1 MKHKDKTMSSTVQKQ
16 GVMGARLTSGGVYKR
31 EKKSPRALIV
41 LLLCLAGCSVA
52 GCVLYRFLLA
62 KRGGDTFHN
71 LREQWSSYD
80 YMAVY
85 DTSNRIMDRLPL
97 NNTAL
102 TYHGYASFYLGVSM
116 TEAAVSQSYLDEA
129 INCLRLALMDARKN
143 TKGQIEY
150 MLGKAYFYKNSNT
163 SYYYADSSIKYL
175 NAAVE
180 DGYSADDISEYLGLN
195 YAALGMTMQSIASL
209 TEALLSRESD
219 SLLLS
224 IAEQY
229 GKAGQ
234 TSAAEQYLF
243 RVINGS
249 SDDALVNK
257 AQVALASLYV
267 DNGRYEDASKMYNE
281 LLEANSNNADAYY
294 GLGLIAEKQG
304 DMVKARAWWRKA
316 LRIEVNHQGALEK
329 LRGE

>member
-1 MKHKDKTMSSTVQKQ
+1 MKRSDKSYDSAMQKH
-16 GVMGARLTSGGVYKR
+16 GIVNARSMGGGTYKR
-31 EKKSPRALIV
+31 VGKSPRRLIV
-41 LLLCLAGCSVA
+41 LFVCLAGCCAA
-52 GCVLYRFLLA
+52 GAVLYRFLLSQ
-62 KRGGDTFHN
+62 RGGDTFRN
-71 LREQWSSYD
+71 LRAQWRAYD
-80 YMAVY
+80 YAAVY

-102 TYHGYASFYLGVSM
+102 TYHGYASFYLGMSM
-116 TEAAVSQSYLDEA
+116 TEAAVTQGYLDEA
-129 INCLRLALMDARKN
+129 VNCLRLALMSARKD

-175 NAAVE
+175 KAALE
-180 DGYSADDISEYLGLN
+180 DGYKADDISEYLGLN
-195 YAALGMTMQSIASL
+195 YAALGMTMESIAAL

-229 GKAGQ
+229 EKAGQ
-234 TSAAEQYLF
+234 QAAAEQYLF
-243 RVINGS
+243 RVIKGS
-249 SDDALVNK
+249 SDDALVSK
-257 AQVALASLYV
+257 ARVALGLLYV
-267 DNGRYEDASKMYNE
+267 NNGRYADAETEYNA
-281 LLEANSNNADAYY
+281 LLEADANNADAYY
-294 GLGLIAEKQG
+294 GLGVLAEKQG
-304 DMVKARAWWRKA
+304 DMVKARAQWRRA